1 MLIFEKTK
9 QKDMKNLKLTLE
21 QKVEAR
27 LLKGGFNIDTVKS
40 MMSEHFSYAA
50 SKYNGVAKIA
60 DVVSTLS

>member
-1 MLIFEKTK
+1 MTTT
-9 QKDMKNLKLTLE
+9 KLTLE

-27 LLKGGFNIDTVKS
+27 LVKGGFNINTVES